1 MSGCIGAFGAF
12 SAFGAFMES
21 SQRALTSCRYGD
33 GETDTADIRK
43 AATL

>member
-1 MSGCIGAFGAF
+1 MSAF
-12 SAFGAFMES
+12 SALSGFMES
-21 SQRALTSCRYGD
+21 SQRALTSRRYGG